1 MKKLSL
7 IILIVFAVFTAN
19 AQVKRYIEARGNI
32 DLLGNITI
40 SIIDPQPSKKGR
52 DSIINRKTILELL
65 NQSNDAVDVI
75 NALSALGWE
84 LVTAVRIN
92 KDSQG
97 TPNSEFIVYYFGKKF
112 Q

>member
-7 IILIVFAVFTAN
+7 IILIVFAVFAAN

-52 DSIINRKTILELL
+52 DSIINRKTILEIL

-84 LVTAVRIN
+84 LVTAVRI